1 MKKSLVILIVAL
13 FAGAYSAE
21 AQESKSTVKPRYGF
35 AEYEA
40 TAFSIKKGIAKLR
53 R

>member
-1 MKKSLVILIVAL
+1 MKKFIFCIVAL
-13 FAGAYSAE
+13 FMVAYSAE

-40 TAFSIKKGIAKLR
+40 SAFSIKNGIAKLR